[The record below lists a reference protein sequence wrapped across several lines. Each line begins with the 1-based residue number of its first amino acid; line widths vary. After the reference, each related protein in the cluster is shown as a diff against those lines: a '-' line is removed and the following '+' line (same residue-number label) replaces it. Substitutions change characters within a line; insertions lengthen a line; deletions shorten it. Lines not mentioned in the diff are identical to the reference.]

1 MLCTGEALEEF
12 LQAFQALLI
21 IGISVA
27 VVSTLLE
34 RILEN
39 FPMQWPIA
47 RIDAIGVGGDDVF
60 DLGSI
65 EQVVDFR
72 LQAGGSNFLASGSP
86 GFRSDARG
94 LGMLGCLGLG
104 CE

>member
-1 MLCTGEALEEF
+1 MLRTGEALEEF

-39 FPMQWPIA
+39 FPMQ
-47 RIDAIGVGGDDVF
+47 
-60 DLGSI
+60 
-65 EQVVDFR
+65 
-72 LQAGGSNFLASGSP
+72 
-86 GFRSDARG
+86 
-94 LGMLGCLGLG
+94 
-104 CE
+104 